1 MENEQVVNQQNGQ
14 VQQEAAVQQAPA
26 QQQAQQVVEQPK
38 EEPKKE
44 NFFKKHWKGLTFGG
58 VGLAATV
65 TSAIAAYKRGKAAG
79 IASVP
84 QQQEDYS
91 LNPNIE

>member
-1 MENEQVVNQQNGQ
+1 MENEQVVNQQQNGQ
-14 VQQEAAVQQAPA
+14 VNQEATQAPA

-44 NFFKKHWKGLTFGG
+44 NFFKKHWKGITFGG